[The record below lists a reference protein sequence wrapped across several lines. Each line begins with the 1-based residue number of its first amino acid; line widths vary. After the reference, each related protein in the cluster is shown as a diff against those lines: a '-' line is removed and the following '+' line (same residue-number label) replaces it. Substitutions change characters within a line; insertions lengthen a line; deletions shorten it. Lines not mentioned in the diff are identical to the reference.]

1 MSVLLSQLYCIACH
15 YCVEIV
21 VTFARDESDA
31 IQEVE
36 SMPGTFR
43 YGVDK
48 LKSAVWP
55 LVEKGLKSV
64 LLFGVPGEGKKVRK
78 MSTAFSVHF
87 LTVYV
92 PVFQDHSR
100 HNTVIRL
107 IHVNLAL
114 KRVIAFDIVFI
125 RLVFDRHLYP
135 QHSSRTIADLRLMT
149 QLDQRYKLLSDFA
162 SGSLHCWWRAT
173 SVFVRTRRTDIAV
186 CGFGSVLHSSSKQ
199 KDVCGC
205 LSVLTYHCVDLL

>member
-15 YCVEIV
+15 YCVKIV

-92 PVFQDHSR
+92 PVFQD
-100 HNTVIRL
+100 
-107 IHVNLAL
+107 VNLAL

-135 QHSSRTIADLRLMT
+135 QHSSRTIAALRLMT

-205 LSVLTYHCVDLL
+205 LSVLTYRCVDLL